1 MRVITGGEAKV
12 VVQHDAVLRVW
23 VEAEGR
29 DREPVDCDAILVA
42 VGRIANTDG
51 LDLEKAGVAFT
62 SRGVTVDE
70 KLRTSQRHI
79 YAAGD
84 VTGPPHFTH
93 LADRHARTVV
103 RNILFPWWSV
113 RVDASALP
121 WCTFT
126 SPEVAR
132 VGLNEQDAV
141 RAGFAYDLYKL
152 PMNQVDRAV
161 VESEDLGFAK
171 VLVARGSDRIL
182 GATIVS
188 ERAGDLIHE
197 IALAMTAGPGSLR
210 DRADHP
216 RVSHFLRDPAPARR
230 RPAAVA
236 SDPSGEKTLRR
247 NLQVGSA
254 MRAGNR
260 FLTPAILLAA
270 VLGAAAA
277 WRLLPLQTWLGT
289 LEEQAASRGPTG
301 LVLYGAIYVVAVL
314 LFVPGIVLTL
324 GAGLLFGFA
333 RGFVLVSMASTVAA
347 ALAFGIAR
355 YLARERV
362 QRWARSRPEF
372 EAIDRAIGEKGWKI
386 VALLRL
392 SPLVPF
398 SLSNYLYGLTSV
410 RFGPY
415 VLTSWLAMLPATLVY
430 VWLGAA
436 GRAVGTGTRRTPAE
450 WALLA
455 AGLAATVAVTI
466 YLTRIARRELEKLQ
480 IAKAKGETA

>member
-1 MRVITGGEAKV
+1 
-12 VVQHDAVLRVW
+12 
-23 VEAEGR
+23 
-29 DREPVDCDAILVA
+29 
-42 VGRIANTDG
+42 
-51 LDLEKAGVAFT
+51 
-62 SRGVTVDE
+62 
-70 KLRTSQRHI
+70 
-79 YAAGD
+79 
-84 VTGPPHFTH
+84 
-93 LADRHARTVV
+93 
-103 RNILFPWWSV
+103 
-113 RVDASALP
+113 
-121 WCTFT
+121 
-126 SPEVAR
+126 
-132 VGLNEQDAV
+132 
-141 RAGFAYDLYKL
+141 
-152 PMNQVDRAV
+152 
-161 VESEDLGFAK
+161 
-171 VLVARGSDRIL
+171 
-182 GATIVS
+182 
-188 ERAGDLIHE
+188 
-197 IALAMTAGPGSLR
+197 
-210 DRADHP
+210 
-216 RVSHFLRDPAPARR
+216 
-230 RPAAVA
+230 
-236 SDPSGEKTLRR
+236 
-247 NLQVGSA
+247 

-260 FLTPAILLAA
+260 LLAPALFLAA

-277 WRLLPLQTWLGT
+277 WRLLPLQTWLRT

-324 GAGLLFGFA
+324 GAGLLFGFV
-333 RGFVLVSMASTVAA
+333 RGFVLVSVASTVAA

-466 YLTRIARRELEKLQ
+466 YLTRIARRELEKLHV
-480 IAKAKGETA
+480 AKDKGETA